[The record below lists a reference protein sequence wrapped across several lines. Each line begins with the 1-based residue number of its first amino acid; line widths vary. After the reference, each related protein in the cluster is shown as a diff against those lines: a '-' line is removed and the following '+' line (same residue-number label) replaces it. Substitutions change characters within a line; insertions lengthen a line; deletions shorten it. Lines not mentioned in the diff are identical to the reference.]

1 MKKHRIG
8 LFGGSFN
15 PVHTG
20 HLILADFVLD
30 KLALEKMIFIPTFR
44 TPGKD
49 ELFFP
54 PEERLDMLN
63 LVVPENPHFEVSD
76 IEIQKKEISYTYF
89 TLEFMKNKYP
99 DSDLYY
105 IIGMDNFLAFNTWYK
120 YEALLKTA
128 TFVVLPRNKQFEP
141 SDLNQNFINSGDF
154 IFLDA
159 PIIDINSTEIRN
171 TLSQQ
176 HDIKYLVP
184 DKVYEYLKKNRRIS

>member
-49 ELFFP
+49 ELFFS

-120 YEALLKTA
+120 YETLLKTA